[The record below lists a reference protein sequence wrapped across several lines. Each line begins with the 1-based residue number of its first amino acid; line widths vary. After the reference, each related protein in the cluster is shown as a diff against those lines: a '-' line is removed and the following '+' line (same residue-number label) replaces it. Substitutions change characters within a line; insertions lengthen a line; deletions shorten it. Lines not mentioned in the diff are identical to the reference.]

1 MKKATLILRF
11 LIIASAVPFVANSQV
26 NDIDGN
32 VYKIVTIGKQK
43 WMGENLKT
51 TKFNDGTSIQLVTD
65 NYVWGNLKTPGY
77 SWYKNDAVTY
87 KATYGALYNWHAV
100 NTGKLCP
107 LGWHVPSEADWT
119 VLTNYLGDI
128 SLAGGKL
135 KETGTKHWKSPN
147 TGATNETGFT
157 ALPGG
162 NRHVVQQF
170 NYVGEFGAYWS
181 GTTINA
187 NYSWFNVL
195 SNDNSLI
202 YRGKGRK
209 KNGHSVRCLQDY

>member
-11 LIIASAVPFVANSQV
+11 LIIACALPFVANSQV
-26 NDIDGN
+26 TDIDGN

-43 WMGENLKT
+43 WTGENLKT

-65 NYVWGNLKTPGY
+65 NYAWGNLKTPGY
-77 SWYKNDAVTY
+77 SWYKNDPVTY
-87 KATYGALYNWHAV
+87 KATYGALYNWYAV

-107 LGWHVPSEADWT
+107 VGWHVPSDADWT
-119 VLTNYLGDI
+119 VLTNYLGDT

-135 KETGTKHWKSPN
+135 KETGTSHWSSPN

-170 NYVGEFGAYWS
+170 NYVGRFGNYWS

-187 NYSWFNVL
+187 NYSWFIVL
-195 SNDNSLI
+195 FNDNSTI
-202 YRGKGRK
+202 YRGEGRK
-209 KNGHSVRCLQDY
+209 RNGHSVRCLQDY

>member
-11 LIIASAVPFVANSQV
+11 LIIASILPFVANSQV
-26 NDIDGN
+26 IDIDGN
-32 VYKIVTIGKQK
+32 VYKIVIIGKQK

-51 TKFNDGTSIQLVTD
+51 TKFNDGTSIQVVTD
-65 NYVWGNLKTPGY
+65 NNAWGNLKTPGY

-87 KATYGALYNWHAV
+87 KATYGALYNWYAV

-107 LGWHVPSEADWT
+107 LGWHVPSDDDWT

-135 KETGTKHWKSPN
+135 KETGTNHWTSPN

-162 NRHVVQQF
+162 SRHVVQQF
-170 NYVGEFGAYWS
+170 NYVGRFGNYWS

-195 SNDNSLI
+195 SNDNSTI
-202 YRGKGRK
+202 YRGEGRK
-209 KNGHSVRCLQDY
+209 RNGHSVRCLQDY